1 MPLYSQPNPAAGE
14 GNFLLLPAT
23 FEHTL
28 MNNIAIHRKFQTRR
42 VAEDSTRLYG
52 EAAQHRMRLSVDG
65 YKQRLKESLTEIN
78 PMLVLLAGAQ
88 NPATLPEYGARRTN
102 RRSPQT
108 GTTPFDNEVT
118 HANTRNRDMVH

>member
-14 GNFLLLPAT
+14 ENFLRLPAD
-23 FEHTL
+23 FEHTPCQ
-28 MNNIAIHRKFQTRR
+28 RK
-42 VAEDSTRLYG
+42 
-52 EAAQHRMRLSVDG
+52 QH
-65 YKQRLKESLTEIN
+65 LKESLTEIN
-78 PMLVLLAGAQ
+78 PMLVLLTGTQ

-102 RRSPQT
+102 RHSPQT